1 MISCYV
7 TELGKGTPELLV
19 FVVIPRLG
27 ELVMLPGRDVDFEV
41 DSIRH
46 LAQKSAGRV
55 HPTVYVY
62 LTIRSSATAKSAQ
75 K

>member
-7 TELGKGTPELLV
+7 TELGKGSPELLI

-27 ELVMLPGRDVDFEV
+27 ESITLPGRDGDFEV

-46 LAQKSAGRV
+46 FGQKPAGRL

-62 LTIRSSATAKSAQ
+62 LTIRPNSTAKIA
-75 K
+75 